1 MVTNTIRWLRVS
13 YWWGIILDAVM
24 AILMLFPQ
32 RLADITKIDVESVA
46 SFDYGVR
53 YAVPLMMGWTVLLF
67 WADRKPLARKD
78 ILLITLV
85 PVVAGYVIFEFYSM
99 EAGYATVG
107 NTIPLLVMQAAMS
120 ATFIFSYLNAG
131 RAGIQP

>member
-85 PVVAGYVIFEFYSM
+85 PVVAGYVIFEFYSI

-107 NTIPLLVMQAAMS
+107 NTIPLLGMQTAMS
-120 ATFIFSYLNAG
+120 ATFIFSYWNAR
-131 RAGIQP
+131 RADTQP